1 MNSKNEIEKEIIELI
16 KEIGQSTLEENV
28 YIIDYDVLV
37 KHLMNDKSTANK
49 VLVWLRQNGMII
61 DHMIDV
67 ETKRIG
73 KVQLKVTKE
82 KYMVRIP

>member
-1 MNSKNEIEKEIIELI
+1 MKVSDEIRKEIIELV
-16 KEIGQSTLEENV
+16 KDIGQSTLEENV

-49 VLVWLRQNGMII
+49 VLVWLREHNMII

>member
-1 MNSKNEIEKEIIELI
+1 MNIKDEIIELI
-16 KEIGQSTLEENV
+16 KEIGQPTLEENV

-49 VLVWLRQNGMII
+49 VLIWLREHNMII

-67 ETKRIG
+67 STKTIG
-73 KVQLKVTKE
+73 KVQLKITKE